1 MGVSGGYI
9 ESVAEAGG
17 MPLLLPLREK
27 GGDEELLAL
36 CDGFLLTGSYADV
49 DPDLYGKKLA
59 EGCFN
64 DPLRDALDA
73 RILRHADAMGKPV
86 FGICRGCQMM
96 NVWRGGS
103 LAVDYTDLIS
113 DGVKHDGEKFDG
125 PPAHRVQFTEG
136 ATLGREFG
144 GEAAV
149 NSVHHQVCERV
160 GDGLRVAA
168 YSEDGLIEAI
178 EDAGQPDRYFAV
190 QWHPER
196 SPDGGEE
203 LSLTLF
209 ARFVRAAARYQ
220 EARIWRG

>member
-1 MGVSGGYI
+1 MGVSNGYI
-9 ESVAEAGG
+9 ESIATAGG
-17 MPLLLPLREK
+17 LPLLLPLREN
-27 GGDEELLAL
+27 GGDERLIAL

-49 DPDLYGKKLA
+49 DPDLYGKKLTA
-59 EGCFN
+59 GCFH

-73 RILRHADAMGKPV
+73 RILRHADETGKPV

-113 DGVKHDGEKFDG
+113 TEIRHDGERFDG
-125 PPAHRVQFTEG
+125 PPAHRVRFAEG
-136 ATLGREFG
+136 AGLGV

-149 NSVHHQVCERV
+149 NSLHHQVCDRL
-160 GDGLRVAA
+160 GDNLRVAA

-178 EDAGQPDRYFAV
+178 EDAQRPEQYFAV

-196 SPDGGEE
+196 SSEGGEQV
-203 LSLTLF
+203 SRALF
-209 ARFVRAAARYQ
+209 ARFINAVVAAKA
-220 EARIWRG
+220 AGRG